1 MNFYF
6 PNIIRASTRREKGAV
21 EGEHERERERD
32 RDRERERER
41 ERDRDRRHVAER
53 ERSALVI
60 FNIYYTAESRYGER
74 YGGISRVNIQFS
86 VFSVRQGS
94 LSQL

>member
-6 PNIIRASTRREKGAV
+6 PNIIRASTRREKGAA
-21 EGEHERERERD
+21 EGEHERERER
-32 RDRERERER
+32 ERY
-41 ERDRDRRHVAER
+41 RDRDRRHVAER

>member
-21 EGEHERERERD
+21 EGEHERERER
-32 RDRERERER
+32 ERY
-41 ERDRDRRHVAER
+41 RDRDRRHVAER

-74 YGGISRVNIQFS
+74 YGGISRANIQFS

>member
-21 EGEHERERERD
+21 EGEHERERG
-32 RDRERERER
+32 RERY
-41 ERDRDRRHVAER
+41 RDRDRRHVAER

-74 YGGISRVNIQFS
+74 YGGISRVNIQVS

>member
-21 EGEHERERERD
+21 EGEHERERER
-32 RDRERERER
+32 ERY
-41 ERDRDRRHVAER
+41 RDRDRRHVAER